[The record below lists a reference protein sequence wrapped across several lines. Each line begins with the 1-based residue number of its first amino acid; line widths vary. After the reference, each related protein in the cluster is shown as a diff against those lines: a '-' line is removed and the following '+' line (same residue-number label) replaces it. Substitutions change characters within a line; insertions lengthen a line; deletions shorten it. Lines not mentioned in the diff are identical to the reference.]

1 MGGERRSY
9 SLQPPD
15 SPATNDPGSGDDDD
29 DVTDADNDG
38 VADNFDAHPG
48 YDDAALNA
56 YLSTWLTDNGYFTQQ
71 DLLDARVGSTA
82 IDVSSGTATISLQVE
97 QSDVNMQTW
106 STPLDGATSV
116 ELPVNGDTTFFRV
129 RAQ

>member
-1 MGGERRSY
+1 M
-9 SLQPPD
+9 
-15 SPATNDPGSGDDDD
+15 
-29 DVTDADNDG
+29 ADNL
-38 VADNFDAHPG
+38 DAHPG

-97 QSDVNMQTW
+97 QSDDNMQTW

-116 ELPVNGDTTFFRV
+116 ELPVNGDATFFRV